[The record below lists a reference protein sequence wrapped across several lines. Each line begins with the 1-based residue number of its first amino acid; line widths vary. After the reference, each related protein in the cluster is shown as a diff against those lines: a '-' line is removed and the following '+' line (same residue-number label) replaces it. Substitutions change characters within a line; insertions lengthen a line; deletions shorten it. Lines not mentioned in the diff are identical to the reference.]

1 MKWRKKGIA
10 KKRIII
16 EQEDLG
22 TLVEKTAFGEYFST
36 NTEMKFTS
44 VLVLFI
50 YEVMRK
56 CMKGMTQNRNEHLHS
71 KIWKITLKHRG
82 ASPRIIKFAAT
93 TAVALHNAGY
103 EGGFFS
109 SLLSIKLT

>member
-56 CMKGMTQNRNEHLHS
+56 
-71 KIWKITLKHRG
+71 
-82 ASPRIIKFAAT
+82 
-93 TAVALHNAGY
+93 
-103 EGGFFS
+103 
-109 SLLSIKLT
+109 